1 MSVSGSVRG
10 FAHDGIPYRV
20 AADANIN
27 LNDTTSTES
36 MATSGG
42 NVHKITIEP
51 ADAESIKLILTASEY
66 DTLRTRNE
74 EIDPLT
80 IKYTMAD
87 GSEFQND
94 GRLTLG
100 QYASEDTSCEVTAHV
115 INPKWEI
122 FAAS

>member
-51 ADAESIKLILTASEY
+51 ADAESIKLLLTPSEY
-66 DTLRTRNE
+66 ETLRTVNR
-74 EIDPLT
+74 DLDSKT

-87 GSEFQND
+87 GTEVQSE

-100 QYASEDTSCEVTAHV
+100 QYATEDTSCEVTAHS
-115 INPKWEI
+115 KTGEWEI

>member
-10 FAHDGIPYRV
+10 FAHDGIPYKV

-51 ADAESIKLILTASEY
+51 ADAESIKLLLSPSEY
-66 DTLRTRNE
+66 ETLRTVNR
-74 EIDPLT
+74 DLDSKT

-87 GSEFQND
+87 GTEVQSE

-100 QYASEDTSCEVTAHV
+100 QDATEDISCEVTAHS
-115 INPKWEI
+115 KTGEWEI